1 LANEGISLP
10 NQGLANEGISL
21 PNQGLANEGISLP
34 NQGLANQMALAN
46 QVVQA
51 GRDVSCIDVL
61 KATWPSFQS
70 NLGVTLGI
78 PTVLCGVPLFLVVVP
93 VSIVA
98 FLVAVLGGMYFS
110 VRMAAVWALLPVGL
124 FGALA
129 FAMVYNAIRVGW
141 TKALLKLARGE
152 ETTFGDV
159 KTGMPWYWNFLW
171 VNMLIGVATVVG
183 GFFFVVPGLFVAVRA
198 AFAPYLVIEENLGP
212 IQAIVRSNELVT
224 GCSWQILL
232 YHLLYFLANAVA
244 GFVPLV
250 GMVLPVGVMGYFDL
264 ALTKIYM
271 IRK

>member
-1 LANEGISLP
+1 MELTNEGTGSP
-10 NQGLANEGISL
+10 NEGTGLTNESMDWAGDGKVL
-21 PNQGLANEGISLP
+21 PAINDG
-34 NQGLANQMALAN
+34 MAFTN
-46 QVVQA
+46 QVVPA
-51 GRDVSCIDVL
+51 SRNVACFDIL
-61 KATWPSFQS
+61 KETWPTFQS

-78 PTVLCGVPLFLVVVP
+78 PVVLISVPFFLVIVP
-93 VSIVA
+93 VSIIAFVVA
-98 FLVAVLGGMYFS
+98 MVAGMYAS
-110 VRMAAVWALLPVGL
+110 DKTIAVWSLLPVGL

-141 TKALLKLARGE
+141 TKALLKLARGQ

-171 VNMLIGVATVVG
+171 VNMLIGIATVVG
-183 GFFFVVPGLFVAVRA
+183 GFCFIVPGLFIAVRA
-198 AFAPYLVIEENLGP
+198 SFAPYLVIEENLGP
-212 IQAIVRSNELVT
+212 IEAIKRSNELVT

-232 YHLLYFLANAVA
+232 YHLLYFVANAVA

-264 ALTKIYM
+264 TLTKIYL